1 MGVNIDGV
9 MSGIDTSALIDA
21 IMASSAAP
29 KVTLEE
35 RIDEY
40 EDKQS
45 KLTELVSRLDT
56 VQDSL
61 EEIEDLS
68 DFRSYA
74 ADYIENDEIEVTVD
88 GDAVEGSYEIE
99 VTSVAAAEM
108 EVSTGFESDT
118 DALSET
124 GTLSITYDSTETEV
138 TIDSST
144 SLNLTGS
151 VLVSMAAM

>member
-88 GDAVEGSYEIE
+88 GDAVE
-99 VTSVAAAEM
+99 
-108 EVSTGFESDT
+108 
-118 DALSET
+118 
-124 GTLSITYDSTETEV
+124 
-138 TIDSST
+138 
-144 SLNLTGS
+144 
-151 VLVSMAAM
+151 